1 MYAEDRL
8 GREAIETG
16 WIVKQ
21 IIDSNLRLFFADGT
35 ERKLGS
41 ATDALLM
48 NISNFGAA
56 FEHERAVAR
65 TRDKMFSK
73 AASGQHTGGRC
84 YGYKSVAVN
93 GHVELRVDPAEAAIV
108 RRIFEMSV
116 AGQGIKTIAITLND
130 EGVPG
135 PKNQWS
141 ATGVRDLLRNERYCG
156 TLLFGRTRWEVRAGV
171 RRKIDVSKSEW
182 KRTERPD
189 LRIVPEALWTA
200 ARDRINATFKTYLRQ
215 QGGRLTGKP
224 ERSLM
229 ASSYLLRIH
238 SMIVTAFQDDILTV
252 ERVERTVRGA
262 LEDRAEH
269 PAQVEAR
276 RQGLAQALGKVES
289 EIERLTSAI
298 AGGADLKS
306 VVEALKSRE
315 RERDDLRVRI
325 EYADGLAKA
334 AAAWDSGA
342 QGEVLR
348 VALADWHGLL
358 DAEPVVARQILRK
371 LLLGPIHVLPEQDD
385 EGRWTFSFAAAATY
399 DRAIHGIIGVNDF
412 DADLRRLLT
421 DHASM
426 VSGTCVVPYQA
437 CREGGSNPHELALKG
452 F

>member
-1 MYAEDRL
+1 ML
-8 GREAIETG
+8 VCGLCGGSLTGRTARSRSGQEHRYY
-16 WIVKQ
+16 VC
-21 IIDSNLRLFFADGT
+21 GT
-35 ERKLGS
+35 
-41 ATDALLM
+41 
-48 NISNFGAA
+48 
-56 FEHERAVAR
+56 HR
-65 TRDKMFSK
+65 TR
-73 AASGQHTGGRC
+73 
-84 YGYKSVAVN
+84 
-93 GHVELRVDPAEAAIV
+93 
-108 RRIFEMSV
+108 
-116 AGQGIKTIAITLND
+116 
-130 EGVPG
+130 
-135 PKNQWS
+135 
-141 ATGVRDLLRNERYCG
+141 
-156 TLLFGRTRWEVRAGV
+156 GRTAC
-171 RRKIDVSKSEW
+171 
-182 KRTERPD
+182 TNN
-189 LRIVPEALWTA
+189 L
-200 ARDRINATFKTYLRQ
+200 
-215 QGGRLTGKP
+215 
-224 ERSLM
+224 SLNGDT
-229 ASSYLLRIH
+229 IH